1 MLGNIG
7 AGRREGASPVA
18 GSALSCPASRAL
30 SARSSWKTYARD
42 FARHVRAT
50 RGRALSHDVAPTA
63 ISLPRFRTCRVTARH
78 SKMARDGRGIES
90 VMTATAERA
99 KGRQWAENSPG
110 ERRGTFFCFCIL
122 CKVGDVRFGR
132 RRQSRFASCR
142 FDHRSP
148 CYPVFRSS
156 SRSDALI

>member
-30 SARSSWKTYARD
+30 SARSSWKTYARE

-99 KGRQWAENSPG
+99 KGRQWAENSPVDATRKTRDVFLFLYFVQG
-110 ERRGTFFCFCIL
+110 RGRSLWPSEAVTRCF
-122 CKVGDVRFGR
+122 V
-132 RRQSRFASCR
+132 S
-142 FDHRSP
+142 
-148 CYPVFRSS
+148 FRPPLSLLPRLS
-156 SRSDALI
+156 LKQPQ